1 MIKDIEL
8 IKVMKLINEIKLIIE
23 NVFQQTAMEN
33 CERIITNEREVVDKE
48 YENWERSINLR
59 WFDRIF

>member
-48 YENWERSINLR
+48 YEN
-59 WFDRIF
+59 

>member
-23 NVFQQTAMEN
+23 NVFQQIAMEN

-48 YENWERSINLR
+48 YEN
-59 WFDRIF
+59 

>member
-1 MIKDIEL
+1 MIRDIEL
-8 IKVMKLINEIKLIIE
+8 IKVMELINEIKLIIE
-23 NVFQQTAMEN
+23 NVFQKIAMEN

-48 YENWERSINLR
+48 WENWKRSINLR

>member
-23 NVFQQTAMEN
+23 NVFQKIAMEN

-48 YENWERSINLR
+48 YENWKR
-59 WFDRIF
+59 